1 MKHIKKFESFE
12 MNKSECD
19 RCGQPTNGI
28 TTMGVFNTDTI
39 CTKCKEDEKNDPDY
53 QLAVNTELEEVK
65 KGNYNY
71 PGIYPNYKPI
81 K

>member
-39 CTKCKEDEKNDPDY
+39 CTKCKLFK
-53 QLAVNTELEEVK
+53 VS
-65 KGNYNY
+65 
-71 PGIYPNYKPI
+71 KP
-81 K
+81 